1 MEGRKVAI
9 TVRDRHVDEERGG
22 RVDWEHGL
30 QEMGCASG
38 CKWRVG
44 VVGVE
49 RRRGGNAGMK
59 GSMCNG
65 SRRTA
70 WRKVRTGEKG
80 RPPS

>member
-49 RRRGGNAGMK
+49 RRRGRQCRHEREHVQWQQEDGMEE
-59 GSMCNG
+59 SEN
-65 SRRTA
+65 
-70 WRKVRTGEKG
+70 W
-80 RPPS
+80 